1 MVEIALPS
9 REVDRGGRYA
19 GSADRSLGRLRRL
32 VRGDVVD
39 VGSAVDG
46 VIAAAPVREAAGVGG

>member
-19 GSADRSLGRLRRL
+19 GSADRSLGRLR
-32 VRGDVVD
+32 GDVVD

-46 VIAAAPVREAAGVGG
+46 MIAVAPVREATGVGG